1 MAKRQFTEEELALL
15 RRNPY
20 TAFVDENSISFTVP
34 FKIEY
39 MRLHNEGVPPRE
51 ILPRLGY
58 PIEIIGR
65 PRLIGISQS
74 IRGEAASKLGF
85 RETKHKKMSHLLD
98 VSPEVE
104 AALTDRQMINR
115 LQCEVAYL
123 HQEIDFL
130 KKSLRWITPTS
141 KGDSYGEI
149 FRQVRNHSRS
159 FTKRG
164 KPAGYQNHVP
174 VGRRF
179 PFWILSMVKYEKIP

>member
-1 MAKRQFTEEELALL
+1 MAKRQFTEEELAFL

-20 TAFVDENSISFTVP
+20 TAYVDENTLSFTVP

-39 MRLHNEGVPPRE
+39 MRLHNKGVPPRE

-58 PIEIIGR
+58 PIEIIGKS
-65 PRLIGISQS
+65 RLVGISQKV
-74 IRGEAASKLGF
+74 RGEAESKLGF
-85 RETKHKKMSHLLD
+85 REPKHKRMAPLLD

-130 KKSLRWITPTS
+130 KKISAVDHPDKQGRWLWKRLPLSLRSFIPLCRKRITSSIYRPCAS
-141 KGDSYGEI
+141 W
-149 FRQVRNHSRS
+149 QV
-159 FTKRG
+159 
-164 KPAGYQNHVP
+164 
-174 VGRRF
+174 F
-179 PFWILSMVKYEKIP
+179 PGPGIIDG